1 MLVGTPLVK
10 AEQHSSIR
18 VEELTKVGMR
28 WSRRPLAEQWLIPL
42 EAARHITHPDDRPR
56 TLHDCPPDG
65 PTLWC
70 AAGRCWHRTRCP
82 RRAVRTTVLMGG
94 PRHSLHA
101 PNGVQSVSAR
111 PGSLL
116 PWTRLGRLKEL
127 HDVAAW
133 VLDQDLLPAG
143 ARYDLV
149 RSEERRVGKEARYWG
164 ARCLCRGKAGWR
176 VVAR

>member
-1 MLVGTPLVK
+1 MIVHVRFMTV
-10 AEQHSSIR
+10 
-18 VEELTKVGMR
+18 
-28 WSRRPLAEQWLIPL
+28 
-42 EAARHITHPDDRPR
+42 
-56 TLHDCPPDG
+56 PP
-65 PTLWC
+65 LWC

-82 RRAVRTTVLMGG
+82 RRAVRTTALMGG

-149 RSEERRVGKEARYWG
+149 TESYARGLQFRDRSGQIGSFHHEPIPAPWLRLASVRHRPRSRSVRSSKPER
-164 ARCLCRGKAGWR
+164 
-176 VVAR
+176 